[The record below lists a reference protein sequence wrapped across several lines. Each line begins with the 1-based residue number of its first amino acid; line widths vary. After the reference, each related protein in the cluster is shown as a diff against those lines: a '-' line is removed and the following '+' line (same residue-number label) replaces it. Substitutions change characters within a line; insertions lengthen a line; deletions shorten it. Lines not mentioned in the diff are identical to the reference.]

1 MSKFM
6 KSIRTATAAAALVLV
21 TATVAQAAEYKV
33 AFIARA
39 QADSFA
45 AWLANGIMDEAKKYP
60 DLKVD
65 VMDSQADDAKENAFI
80 ENAVANKY
88 DLIIVQPNNGEAQRP
103 YVEQAVK
110 DGVKVIT
117 TNARIKDIPGASSV
131 DADPY
136 EQAAVNARLALTQI
150 PEGANVVI
158 LNGPSGNMHADMR
171 RDAWQKEF
179 LDKRSDVK
187 VVGEQIAHWNKEE
200 AMRFM
205 EDWVQANDKIDA
217 IIAMNDNMAAGALE
231 VVKDDPKFA
240 KILAYG
246 VDGTAEAML
255 LIQEGRLTSTALQNA
270 YDLAAKNISV
280 AHDLLTGKIEQIDT
294 DIDCPL
300 VTKENV
306 AQFIEIHKRSGA
318 IK

>member
-1 MSKFM
+1 MKFM
-6 KSIRTATAAAALVLV
+6 KSIRTVTAVAALCLAA
-21 TATVAQAAEYKV
+21 TTVAQADNYKV

-45 AWLANGIMDEAKKYP
+45 AWLANGIMEEAKKYP
-60 DLKVD
+60 DISVD
-65 VMDSQADDAKENAFI
+65 VMDAQADDAKENAFI

-117 TNARIKDIPGASSV
+117 TNARIKDIPGSSSV

-136 EQAAVNARLALTQI
+136 EQAAVNARLALEQI
-150 PEGANVVI
+150 PQGANVVV

-179 LDKRSDVK
+179 FDKRSDVK
-187 VVGEQIAHWNKEE
+187 IVGEQIAHWNKEE

-205 EDWVQANDKIDA
+205 EDWVQANEKIDA
-217 IIAMNDNMAAGALE
+217 VVSMNDNMAAGALE
-231 VVKDDPKFA
+231 VVKDDPKFD
-240 KILAYG
+240 KMLAYG

-255 LIQEGRLTSTALQNA
+255 LIQEGRMTSTALQNA

-280 AHDLLTGKIEQIDT
+280 AHDLLTGKITQIDT

-300 VTKENV
+300 VTKDNV
-306 AQFIEIHKRSGA
+306 AQFIEIHKKSGA